1 MIDTLSLLYNI
12 LIQIICFIEFNG
24 KGAFFM
30 SNKKNRSKNVKSK
43 NNGIVSLIIKIAGG
57 IFCLICLVSIISTQA
72 TIVEKQKE
80 LAELKNREET
90 LTEQN
95 GEYER
100 ILNEDDTNSYMLSLA
115 VGSMGYAF
123 PDEIRFYDTSR
134 N

>member
-1 MIDTLSLLYNI
+1 MGNRKNNS
-12 LIQIICFIEFNG
+12 
-24 KGAFFM
+24 K
-30 SNKKNRSKNVKSK
+30 NKRSKN
-43 NNGIVSLIIKIAGG
+43 NNIVSLIIKIAGG
-57 IFCLICLVSIISTQA
+57 IFCLVCLVSIVSTQA

-80 LAELKNREET
+80 LADLKAREES
-90 LTEQN
+90 LIEQN

-100 ILNEDDTNSYMLSLA
+100 VLNEDDTNSYMLSLA

>member
-1 MIDTLSLLYNI
+1 
-12 LIQIICFIEFNG
+12 
-24 KGAFFM
+24 M
-30 SNKKNRSKNVKSK
+30 SSKKNRSKNVKSK

-80 LAELKNREET
+80 LAELKNREES

>member
-1 MIDTLSLLYNI
+1 M
-12 LIQIICFIEFNG
+12 G
-24 KGAFFM
+24 RK
-30 SNKKNRSKNVKSK
+30 NKSKKVISKND
-43 NNGIVSLIIKIAGG
+43 IVALAIKISGV
-57 IFCLICLVSIISTQA
+57 IFCLVCLATIISTQA

-80 LAELKNREET
+80 LNDLKSREEA
-90 LTEQN
+90 LIEEN

-115 VGSMGYAF
+115 VGSMGYSY